1 MTTANNTSC
10 LCPNCKTDLNK
21 MRYTQ
26 FHVHLYVDN
35 FEHPNMAEKLRLLKS
50 KRKLNKHVMESLLKP
65 DIDLD
70 YLKGFVTRLET
81 VLDITADKALSRTLQ
96 NEINSLKQVLKV

>member
-1 MTTANNTSC
+1 MSDLSC
-10 LCPNCKTDLNK
+10 LCPNCKTDLQK

-35 FEHPNMAEKLRLLKS
+35 FEYPDMAEKLRLLKA
-50 KRKLNKHVMESLLKP
+50 KKKLNKHVMQSLLKP

-70 YLKGFVTRLET
+70 YLKAFASRLES
-81 VLDITADKALSRTLQ
+81 VLEVTADSSLSRTLKA
-96 NEINSLKQVLKV
+96 EINSLRQVLKV